1 MKEKQ
6 KGMALMIA
14 VWAVI
19 ILGAFITGILLTG
32 ARNTAYTSN
41 RIAAAQA
48 RHLAEAGVYRAIA
61 ALADPRER
69 AQLPLGVPAPFA
81 MQLEDKAQIHVVV
94 RDSCGA
100 IDLNW
105 APEALLRAF
114 SLTQGLP
121 PAVAERLARAIV
133 SRQKASLFPETAE
146 LNTGPWQ
153 SIDELAVLEGVD
165 AEMLEK
171 LRSGLTV
178 NCREAG
184 ADKFYATQAVKEALH
199 LSGAGGVPSHRLA
212 YEIEA
217 AAILS
222 DGAKAAVRA
231 AIWLSLEPGPPYY
244 HVAAW
249 RSF

>member
-1 MKEKQ
+1 MNKKQ
-6 KGMALMIA
+6 DGMALMIA

-19 ILGAFITGILLTG
+19 ILGALITGILLTG
-32 ARNTAYTSN
+32 ARNAAHTSN

-69 AQLPLGVPAPFA
+69 AQLPLSTPAPFA
-81 MQLEDKAQIHVVV
+81 TQLADGAQIHVVV

-105 APEALLRAF
+105 APEALLRAYGVI
-114 SLTQGLP
+114 QGMQ
-121 PAVAERLARAIV
+121 PAAAEKLAHAIAV
-133 SRQKASLFPETAE
+133 RQNELESGD

-153 SIDELAVLEGVD
+153 GIDELATLEGMD

-171 LRSGLTV
+171 LRPGLTV

-184 ADKFYATQAVKEALH
+184 ADTAYATQAVKEALG
-199 LSGAGGVPSHRLA
+199 LAGAGGVPSHHLA

-217 AAILS
+217 AAIL
-222 DGAKAAVRA
+222 DGGVKAAVRA

>member
-1 MKEKQ
+1 MNEKQ
-6 KGMALMIA
+6 NGMALMIA

-19 ILGAFITGILLTG
+19 LLGAFITGILLTG
-32 ARNTAYTSN
+32 ARNAAYTSN

-69 AQLPLGVPAPFA
+69 AQLPLGAPAPFA
-81 MQLEDKAQIHVVV
+81 TQLADDAQIHVVV
-94 RDSCGA
+94 RDSCGG

-105 APEALLRAF
+105 APEALLRAYGVI
-114 SLTQGLP
+114 QGLR
-121 PAVAERLARAIV
+121 PAAADRIARAIV
-133 SRQKASLFPETAE
+133 ARQYRELSPEAE
-146 LNTGPWQ
+146 NLNTGPWQ
-153 SIDELAVLEGVD
+153 SLDELATLDGMD

-171 LRSGLTV
+171 LRPGLTV

-184 ADKFYATQAVKEALH
+184 ADKAYATQAVKEALR

-217 AAILS
+217 AAIL
-222 DGAKAAVRA
+222 DGGAKAAVRA

-244 HVAAW
+244 HVVAW

>member
-1 MKEKQ
+1 MNKKQ
-6 KGMALMIA
+6 SGMALMIA

-19 ILGAFITGILLTG
+19 ILGALITGILMTG
-32 ARNTAYTSN
+32 ARNAAYTSN

-61 ALADPRER
+61 ALADPRQR
-69 AQLPLGVPAPFA
+69 AQLPLGAPAPFA
-81 MQLEDKAQIHVVV
+81 MQLADGARIYVAV

-105 APEALLRAF
+105 APEALLRAYGVI
-114 SLTQGLP
+114 QGLQ
-121 PAVAERLARAIV
+121 PAAADHIARAIV
-133 SRQKASLFPETAE
+133 ARQYRELPADTQD

-153 SIDELAVLEGVD
+153 GIDELATLEGMD

-171 LRSGLTV
+171 LRPGLTV

-184 ADKFYATQAVKEALH
+184 ADAAYATQAVKEALG
-199 LSGAGGVPSHRLA
+199 LAGAGGVPSHHLA

-217 AAILS
+217 AAIL
-222 DGAKAAVRA
+222 DGGVKTSVRA